1 MDDLNRE
8 AICLDEGQLALAKA
22 MEPIWTVWSGRLS
35 LPFMSCP
42 CAHVLRPGSN
52 SFILN
57 KLRARAPSV
66 PVWRN
71 GSATDL

>member
-1 MDDLNRE
+1 M
-8 AICLDEGQLALAKA
+8 
-22 MEPIWTVWSGRLS
+22 
-35 LPFMSCP
+35 
-42 CAHVLRPGSN
+42 VLRCGRSKGLLRPVRN

-57 KLRARAPSV
+57 RLRAKAPSV

>member
-1 MDDLNRE
+1 MANGFKIEGALTEMNGPGTRCCWILH
-8 AICLDEGQLALAKA
+8 IC
-22 MEPIWTVWSGRLS
+22 IT
-35 LPFMSCP
+35 P
-42 CAHVLRPGSN
+42 CGLLRPVRN

-57 KLRARAPSV
+57 WLRVKAPSV

>member
-8 AICLDEGQLALAKA
+8 AICLDEGQLALAKT

-35 LPFMSCP
+35 LPFML
-42 CAHVLRPGSN
+42 HLDLN

-57 KLRARAPSV
+57 TLRARAPSV

>member
-8 AICLDEGQLALAKA
+8 AIRFDEGHLALAKA
-22 MEPIWTVWSGRLS
+22 MDPIWTVWSGRLS
-35 LPFMSCP
+35 LPFML
-42 CAHVLRPGSN
+42 HLDLN

-57 KLRARAPSV
+57 KLRARASSV